1 MRCITAVEERR
12 AEVDSR
18 SAELRKQLQD
28 EVCEKECLMTSCDE
42 LRDAVK
48 RTETEKTELNRFL
61 CETRAK
67 VAGEP
72 SSHFP
77 SLMGLP
83 VN

>member
-48 RTETEKTELNRFL
+48 RTETEKTELKRIL
-61 CETRAK
+61 CETTAK
-67 VAGEP
+67 VTGEP

-77 SLMGLP
+77 R
-83 VN
+83 